1 MSGLEDE
8 TRIDVTG
15 LAGYEPDEAEV
26 LDPEVLGP
34 VDAADEIAKIVRPVL
49 WAVEAQN
56 SPAPTLPLALNPGKT
71 EMSVADE
78 FVRRYSPQ
86 FRWVEDRGAWYGFD
100 GVRWRASRT
109 LVYDCIKAIVRSAE
123 IAQKHCTVSAVE
135 HLARVDSRCALEYSA
150 LDADP
155 WLLCTPEGTVDL
167 RTGEL
172 RESAREEL
180 CSKSTTVAPAPE
192 GTLAPLWTKFL
203 GEATCGDGDLQAYLR
218 RVAGYCLTGSVRE
231 HALFFAYGRG
241 GNGKGVFIDTLLTI
255 FGDYGHVA
263 PDSLFTEQKHE
274 RHETEIAGLAGRRL
288 AVGQEIDQG
297 KAWAGA
303 KVKKL
308 TGGDQLTGRFMRQDF
323 FRFAATHKLLI
334 AANAKP
340 KLHEVAAAE
349 RRRFHV
355 IPFDAAPRT
364 PDVRLGEKLLAEA
377 PAILRWAI
385 DGCLEWQ
392 RIGLAPPKIVTDAT
406 KSYLDGEDLFGDF
419 FAEHFE
425 VDPEGFV
432 RSSDIWRL
440 WETFCEAQHEEPGSL
455 RVLMQKLAARGYPL
469 TKRSGQRG
477 AKGLRRRLSEGYQGN
492 GLGNEPIT

>member
-1 MSGLEDE
+1 ML
-8 TRIDVTG
+8 IDVSA
-15 LAGYEPDEAEV
+15 LAGFEPDEA
-26 LDPEVLGP
+26 
-34 VDAADEIAKIVRPVL
+34 DEAELTEAGEAIEAIVRPGL
-49 WAVEAQN
+49 RTGEAVYGADPAMPGAQFVRPMLRVAG
-56 SPAPTLPLALNPGKT
+56 PAKDNVLPLALDPGKT

-109 LVYDCIKAIVRSAE
+109 LVYDCIKGIVRSAE

-135 HLARVDSRCALEYSA
+135 HLARVDSRCELEYSA

-172 RESAREEL
+172 RQSAREEL

-192 GTLAPLWTKFL
+192 GTPAPRWTKFL
-203 GEATCGDGDLQAYLR
+203 AESTVGDSDLQAYLQ

-241 GNGKGVFIDTLLTI
+241 GNGKGVFIDTLLHI

-323 FRFAATHKLLI
+323 FKFAATHKLLI
-334 AANAKP
+334 AANVKP

-355 IPFDAAPRT
+355 IPFLRDNSTA
-364 PDVRLGEKLLAEA
+364 PDVRLGEKLMAEA

-406 KSYLDGEDLFGDF
+406 RNYLDGEDLFGDF

-425 VDPEGFV
+425 ADPAGFV
-432 RSSDIWRL
+432 RSSDVWAL
-440 WETFCEAQHEEPGSL
+440 WAAFCEAQHEEQGSL
-455 RVLMQKLAARGYPL
+455 RIVMQKLAARGYPL
-469 TKRSGQRG
+469 DKKRGQRG
-477 AKGLRRRLSEGYQGN
+477 ASGLRRRSLT
-492 GLGNEPIT
+492 P